1 MNGGS
6 KTFRFNF
13 FWNDGQDDK
22 TRNNGIKDSGNAP
35 FASEYDPVFGGDN
48 AAQIAK
54 ELDFSQP
61 NGGVNFT
68 PTEYEIIANRGG
80 DPRWLPNAD
89 EEEE

>member
-22 TRNNGIKDSGNAP
+22 NRNNSIKDSGGAP
-35 FASEYDPVFGGDN
+35 FASEYDPGFGGDN
-48 AAQIAK
+48 AAQLR

-61 NGGVNFT
+61 NGGVNFA
-68 PTEYEIIANRGG
+68 PTEYEIITNRGG
-80 DPRWLPNAD
+80 DPRWLPATED
-89 EEEE
+89 QE